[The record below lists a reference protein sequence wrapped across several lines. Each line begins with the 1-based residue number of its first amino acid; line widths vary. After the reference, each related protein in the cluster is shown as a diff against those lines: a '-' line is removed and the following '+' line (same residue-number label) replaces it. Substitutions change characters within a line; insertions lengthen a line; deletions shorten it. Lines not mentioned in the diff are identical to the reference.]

1 MDDDYYSILD
11 VPRSASQ
18 ADIQKAYRQL
28 ARKYHPDVNP
38 DDASA
43 KDNFQKVQRAFEVLN
58 DTKKREMYDR
68 YGSGFEQ
75 AGQGGPQGGP
85 YQWRTSGG
93 GPGAQEFD
101 FSNIFGEQFGG
112 SGEGGGGGGG
122 GFADIFRKFAGG
134 GGAAGASTPRG
145 GPRRGADLQHEVTVP
160 FATAIKGGEIEF
172 SVLRENGKQETIRAK
187 VPEGIED
194 GRKIRLRGQGG
205 VAPRRGQAGDIIVTI
220 HVAAHPC
227 YTRRGN
233 NLEVKV
239 PVTLNEAALGAKVD
253 VPTPDGTVTL
263 TIPPGTSSGKRL
275 RLKGRGIAPKG
286 KTPGDLFAEIQIVLP
301 ENLEEKLDDAAIEA
315 IRKLA
320 SLGPDR
326 PRDELVW

>member
-1 MDDDYYSILD
+1 MDEDYYSILE

-18 ADIQKAYRQL
+18 ADIQAAYRRL

-43 KDNFQKVQRAFEVLN
+43 KDKFQKVQRAFEVLN
-58 DTKKREMYDR
+58 DAKKREMYDR

-85 YQWRTSGG
+85 FQWRTSGG
-93 GPGAQEFD
+93 GPGGAEFD
-101 FSNIFGEQFGG
+101 FSNIFGEQFG
-112 SGEGGGGGGG
+112 EHAGGG

-134 GGAAGASTPRG
+134 AGAAGTTSPKG
-145 GPRRGADLQHEVTVP
+145 GPRRGADLHHEATVP
-160 FATAIKGGEIEF
+160 FATAVKGGEIEF

-187 VPEGIED
+187 VPPGIDD
-194 GRKIRLRGQGG
+194 GKKIRLRGQGG
-205 VAPRRGQAGDIIVTI
+205 AAPRRGQPGDIIVTI
-220 HVAAHPC
+220 HVAAHPY

-239 PVTLNEAALGAKVD
+239 PVTLAEAALGAKVD
-253 VPTPDGTVTL
+253 LPTPDGTVTL

-286 KTPGDLFAEIQIVLP
+286 QTPGDLFAEVQIVLP
-301 ENLEEKLDDAAIEA
+301 EQLDDAAIEA
-315 IRKLA
+315 VRKISA
-320 SLGPDR
+320 LGPHQ
-326 PRDELVW
+326 PRGDLSW

>member
-1 MDDDYYSILD
+1 MDEDYYNILD

-18 ADIQKAYRQL
+18 ADIQKAYRKL

-38 DDASA
+38 DDATA
-43 KDNFQKVQRAFEVLN
+43 KDKFQKVQRAFEVLN
-58 DTKKREMYDR
+58 DAKKREMYDR

-85 YQWRTSGG
+85 FQWRTSGG
-93 GPGAQEFD
+93 GTSGSPGGQEFD
-101 FSNIFGEQFGG
+101 FNNIFGEQFG
-112 SGEGGGGGGG
+112 EGGGGGG

-134 GGAAGASTPRG
+134 GGAAGAAAAKG

-160 FATAIKGGEIEF
+160 LATAVKGGEIEF

-187 VPEGIED
+187 VPAGIED
-194 GRKIRLRGQGG
+194 GKKIRLRGQGG
-205 VAPRRGQAGDIIVTI
+205 AAPRRGQAGDIIVAI
-220 HVAAHPC
+220 RVATHPC

-233 NLEVKV
+233 HLEVKV
-239 PVTLNEAALGAKVD
+239 PVTLAEAALGAKVD

-263 TIPPGTSSGKRL
+263 TVPPATSSGKRL

-301 ENLEEKLDDAAIEA
+301 ERLDDAAIEA

-320 SLGPDR
+320 ALGPEG
-326 PRDELVW
+326 PRDDLVW